1 MNLTPAFSVNL
12 PSSTSLLNLA
22 GASSEQL
29 YRVAQQV
36 YRLDREPHVLLYLIH
51 AEPLDILAVDDERIW
66 QAGTVLPLRSDFSH
80 SRHLEHLL
88 HQPLVAD
95 QVPLARLIQN
105 GQVFSLQRT
114 AAVKALVEATR
125 GVAQHLDARSS
136 GPEVAK
142 QKRSWWPSRKPALAP
157 VAVAAADLMQELN
170 RAAHEVMVH
179 RIPAEPSEWDE
190 VMADA

>member
-1 MNLTPAFSVNL
+1 MNLTPTVSVAL

-36 YRLDREPHVLLYLIH
+36 YRLDREPHLLLYLIH
-51 AEPLDILAVDDERIW
+51 AEPLDVLAVDDERIW
-66 QAGTVLPLRSDFSH
+66 RAGTVLPLRSDFSH

-95 QVPLARLIQN
+95 QVALAWRIQN
-105 GQVFSLQRT
+105 GQVYILERT

-125 GVAQHLDARSS
+125 GVAQSLDARSS
-136 GPEVAK
+136 GPEVAQ
-142 QKRSWWPSRKPALAP
+142 QKRSWWPARKPASAPEAP
-157 VAVAAADLMQELN
+157 VAADLMRELN
-170 RAAHEVMVH
+170 RAAQEVMVH
-179 RIPAEPSEWDE
+179 RVPAEPSEWDE
-190 VMADA
+190 VVADA